1 MPSIVLTT
9 DILIGFPGETPED
22 FQKTL
27 DLMREV
33 QFDSAFMYHYNP
45 REGTKAY
52 NFPDRIPDAERINRL
67 QQVIDLQQTITEQ
80 RMQKRLGVQTAMLVE
95 SHSRNNPDELFGHT
109 EQGEMVV
116 LTEKCDPAHIGHFI
130 QVELQSI
137 KGKTFRGKPLS
148 LQPDF

>member
-1 MPSIVLTT
+1 M
-9 DILIGFPGETPED
+9 
-22 FQKTL
+22 
-27 DLMREV
+27 
-33 QFDSAFMYHYNP
+33 
-45 REGTKAY
+45 
-52 NFPDRIPDAERINRL
+52 
-67 QQVIDLQQTITEQ
+67 IDLQQTITEQ

-137 KGKTFRGKPLS
+137 RGKTFRGKPLDI
-148 LQPDF
+148 QPNF